1 MFKTDLDHGNAYNLA
16 IREQR
21 RREIVARLAAGDTD
35 AEEPAGP
42 APHAI
47 CEVGAVGQVLSD
59 KAVRSVPV
67 AGSNHMSLPVEQIDR
82 QRARPVVE
90 LFEVAVDGVGERFS
104 ARDQVDYVPLQ
115 AKRRREVGVFVDLP
129 VQAGGVDFEALGSRS
144 LQLSEPQVLADA
156 KSGNAGGERHGD
168 EARQQQAVF
177 ANERGDRHGNEWKRM
192 RTPQQCCC

>member
-1 MFKTDLDHGNAYNLA
+1 M
-16 IREQR
+16 
-21 RREIVARLAAGDTD
+21 
-35 AEEPAGP
+35 P
-42 APHAI
+42 
-47 CEVGAVGQVLSD
+47 
-59 KAVRSVPV
+59 
-67 AGSNHMSLPVEQIDR
+67 LPVEQIDR

-90 LFEVAVDGVGERFS
+90 LLEVAVDSVGERFS

-156 KSGNAGGERHGD
+156 KAGNAGGERYSDKAG
-168 EARQQQAVF
+168 QQQTVF

-192 RTPQQCCC
+192 RTP